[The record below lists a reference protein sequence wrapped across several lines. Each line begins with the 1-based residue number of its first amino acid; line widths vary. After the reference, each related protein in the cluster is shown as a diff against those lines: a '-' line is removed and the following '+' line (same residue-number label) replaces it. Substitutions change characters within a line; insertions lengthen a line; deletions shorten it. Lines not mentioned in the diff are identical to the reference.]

1 MAMSGS
7 GFTPIAVVSV
17 RTPEREQ
24 WLSPPGLWVPAAAMA
39 IALLIAALGGLT
51 LGILAALEASVG
63 RDRWPV
69 AVQAHGELQLWGW
82 FAVFIVTLLFEFI
95 VRLNGRAPVPLRTR
109 VLVLSLLGGGALVS
123 ATGRLVEGVAPVLVP
138 AGASMMAAGALLL
151 AVVVMRIRPAH
162 PYRVD
167 LHPLFFRAGAAW
179 LLVAAVAAL
188 VASRKVVAGAT
199 SLEESH
205 VVAEVFLRGFV
216 MNVTFAVA
224 LRAFVGHLGLPPM
237 PVERQRVLFGL
248 VNGGIVVWAAGTGGF
263 GLPGIEVLTAVGD
276 LLFAAGMLWA
286 TWAFDIVR
294 AARRWRRPA
303 HRAQLLVPVTWLGL
317 VAYAVLLAAQAV
329 LLLAGDTRLT
339 LFETGATRHLLA
351 LGFVAPLL
359 LAMSHVVL
367 ERFLIGRLA
376 GERWLT
382 AAFVMLVVA
391 WPLRVVPPLVD
402 GGMGEAAQGLMGTAG
417 MLTSAALL
425 VAAAVTA
432 QNGVAAE
439 RYVRLLRRLD
449 ATSAPARPAVAAA
462 SAQPSMLIPM
472 AGAPRPDT
480 TPKGATH
487 MHEIDVRPDIAAG
500 REPFPRIMA
509 AARALGPG
517 EAFRLVAPFEPAPLY
532 EVLGAQGFQHEAA
545 AQPDGTWYVTF
556 RRASEG

>member
-1 MAMSGS
+1 MAMNGS

-24 WLSPPGLWVPAAAMA
+24 RLAPPGLWIPAAAMA
-39 IALLIAALGGLT
+39 VSLLIAALGGLT
-51 LGILAALEASVG
+51 LGILAAFEVSVAG
-63 RDRWPV
+63 DRWLV

-109 VLVLSLLGGGALVS
+109 VLVLSLLGSGALIS
-123 ATGRLVEGVAPVLVP
+123 ATGRLVEGVAPALVP
-138 AGASMMAAGALLL
+138 AGASMMAVGASLL
-151 AVVVMRIRPAH
+151 AVTVMRIRPAH

-167 LHPLFFRAGAAW
+167 LHPLFFRAGVLW

-188 VASRKVVAGAT
+188 VASRQVAGGAT

-205 VVAEVFLRGFV
+205 VVAEIVLRGFV
-216 MNVTFAVA
+216 MNVTFAVG

-248 VNGGIVVWAAGTGGF
+248 VNGGIVVWVAGTGGF
-263 GLPGIEVLTAVGD
+263 GLPGSEALTAAGD

-286 TWAFDIVR
+286 TWAFDILR

-303 HRAQLLVPVTWLGL
+303 HRAQLLVPVAWAGL
-317 VAYAVLLAAQAV
+317 VAYALLLAAQAV
-329 LLLAGDTRLT
+329 LVLGSDTRPT
-339 LFETGATRHLLA
+339 LFETGAARHLLA

-367 ERFLIGRLA
+367 ERFLIGRLT

-382 AAFVMLVVA
+382 AAFALLVVA

-402 GGMGEAAQGLMGTAG
+402 GGMGEVAQGLMGTAG

-425 VAAAVTA
+425 VAAAVSA
-432 QNGVAAE
+432 QNGLAAE

-449 ATSAPARPAVAAA
+449 ARSAPARPASGMPAVP
-462 SAQPSMLIPM
+462 PSTLIPM
-472 AGAPRPDT
+472 AGDPRPGT
-480 TPKGATH
+480 TAKGATH

-545 AQPDGTWYVTF
+545 AQPDGSWHVTF
-556 RRASEG
+556 RRTAGA